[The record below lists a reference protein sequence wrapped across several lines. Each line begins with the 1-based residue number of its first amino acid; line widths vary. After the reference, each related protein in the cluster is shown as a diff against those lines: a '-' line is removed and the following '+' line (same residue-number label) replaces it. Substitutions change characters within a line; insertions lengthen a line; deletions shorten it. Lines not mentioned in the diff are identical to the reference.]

1 MPGVSVID
9 FFLTFP
15 VLRCICCCCFL
26 LHAPLVP
33 AKWEADFHS
42 LLCYSDLLFYPS
54 SSLIR
59 TTRTLSLAMFYLR
72 QQGQFVLCFCFCS
85 ISLFLISD
93 SPRRSYMS
101 ISFVFFDLF
110 FVTSTLFFL
119 FFSFMAFFAV
129 LCTIAQWA
137 GNFSRFNDYQFGFNY
152 QLEVSSIH
160 LIQ

>member
-1 MPGVSVID
+1 
-9 FFLTFP
+9 
-15 VLRCICCCCFL
+15 
-26 LHAPLVP
+26 
-33 AKWEADFHS
+33 
-42 LLCYSDLLFYPS
+42 LCYSDSLFYPS